1 MPVRGATGEHQ
12 GDPMGHAE
20 ERPSALGKGQR
31 APCQHETLSHRRD
44 PCATAP
50 RLPRRRPDRQMTHKD
65 GMDQRM
71 NGGSAFTPDAAF
83 TLDEVGPPGQCD
95 GAENHQRRRDKAQPG
110 RAHPAIPIH
119 ETGQKQHDDRQQ
131 DPRPRREIKQLWG
144 YTPHAPLLLRAC
156 AFCIRAMGE
165 GGLSER
171 IAAASLDGDC
181 HRIAAPP
188 PSRNRKELI
197 VSPRRPAVL
206 ASWEAR
212 APRDCGLPR
221 TADAARSIYDRSHSP
236 ETRKRR
242 RIACL
247 PTGQANLVMTE
258 NNREWRSES
267 PPPRIPVHSRNV

>member
-1 MPVRGATGEHQ
+1 
-12 GDPMGHAE
+12 
-20 ERPSALGKGQR
+20 
-31 APCQHETLSHRRD
+31 
-44 PCATAP
+44 
-50 RLPRRRPDRQMTHKD
+50 MTRKD

-71 NGGSAFTPDAAF
+71 NGRSVFAIETAFA
-83 TLDEVGPPGQCD
+83 LDEVGPPGQCD

-144 YTPHAPLLLRAC
+144 YTLHVPLLLRAC

-188 PSRNRKELI
+188 PTRIRKELI
-197 VSPRRPAVL
+197 ESPQRSAVL
-206 ASWEAR
+206 ASWEVR
-212 APRDCGLPR
+212 ALQDGGSPLTSAQQMQLGVFSTGPIHWKPECE
-221 TADAARSIYDRSHSP
+221 AA
-236 ETRKRR
+236 
-242 RIACL
+242 
-247 PTGQANLVMTE
+247 
-258 NNREWRSES
+258 
-267 PPPRIPVHSRNV
+267 